1 MSSTSTRTFGF
12 KDDKSSKFW
21 EITQVGSTVTVRY
34 GKAGTNGQIQ
44 EKVFNDA
51 SAASRHVAKVITEKT
66 GKGYL
71 EVGSAP
77 SAGAEKSAPYGEGR
91 AVEGVAKPL
100 AKTKAPKLANTKPT
114 KPKNPAQDPEATPES
129 LMELLDK
136 DEATNRLLAKHPKA
150 SEELLEKLSH
160 SREKAIRQLVVLHPN
175 TPKEALLALAPQFP
189 GDFFKNPA
197 FDWLLLED
205 PELLFKIGG
214 GVLKNILKRPECP
227 VCFMQWALKRGN
239 EDEQLALA
247 MNPSTPSEIIK
258 TLAQRKGSVGD
269 ASRGRA
275 EAKGGTQSDTL
286 DLEQAYIAEVKKAL
300 SEVKPDEVLSAWKR
314 DMITSA
320 HWAWLSLDCRV
331 MVSDVHLSM
340 VVASAIRG
348 HEDELA
354 KHSSSNVRA
363 LVASYLENA
372 PQLLE
377 ALASDTSLYVR
388 AEVASN
394 PYCPDELFK
403 TLVKDKQAAVRAAA
417 AGNVNLSTE
426 QAVALASDSSP
437 MVREAVIAAWRLPR
451 EILEVLAQEK
461 NAAIRKSALKR
472 LEELSQQGAD
482 PRASSEELSK
492 IAKVAKAATKLLL
505 AANPSTP
512 TEWINLYIMEG
523 NDSLD
528 RALLK
533 NPCLPS
539 DVAELVYRRRFEE
552 LHPKWPVFI
561 AQFIW
566 SIRIPLTVLELA
578 AEKSWITQW
587 PESKDWRQ
595 DAFEFLCEPRA
606 GVDQSALLLIPEGME
621 AKFASSALRSARLL
635 GLANPRTPPD
645 VLIKRSNSVDWA
657 ERLAIARNTSLPTN
671 LIVKL
676 KKDPHRLVSAQAEIT
691 EKAKAQIK
699 DRQAELLAETST
711 AVDWGSIVQL
721 LQQEIKAKGVRPWEW
736 YGTSW
741 WSHLDLKERLGYL
754 RVEQGYKVLKEP
766 YLEEFFADVSFG
778 FERLIDSKISIVRDW
793 ISGFKGTPLKLL
805 EALFDTQKNSVAQR
819 NWLSRVRTDLDPE
832 LPEKLRIAAGQ
843 TKPSDAKWSGFLDQL
858 MHHPD
863 MPSEG
868 LIQLA
873 HAVEGKSSA
882 QRFLKISSLPQ
893 AAQEI
898 LAEICNKDE
907 MTEITQWALD
917 LKTDA
922 RKRAA
927 THPHV
932 PLSVLEQL
940 IQDKNKQVRLLA
952 EISYF
957 ASTQTCD
964 SAERSAKIQ
973 ILLKQLI
980 SQDAEFKRE
989 VCRLKNCPAELIE
1002 VISKEKNLWPMAQ
1015 ELARNP
1021 NTPVSVLIKLAKL
1034 ERKSDWPFNVHR
1046 EIIENPVTN
1055 KAVLQQL
1062 LISKSANLRGAIAWA
1077 QQTPSDLLLGFE
1089 KDPEATVR
1097 VAIAKRQDSPK
1108 NVLALLA
1115 DDTEVS
1121 VRLAIAERK
1130 DIDIVLREKLAMDQ
1144 DNDVRYAAFQM
1155 GGFSEDFY
1163 TRFFEAGG
1171 SNLPSSCI
1179 KEIFDEKVLNLVAKD
1194 LGTHF
1199 TGFNQFSL
1207 DIILDRPSIPHTVF
1221 MALSQF
1227 PECRRRIAVHPD
1239 IPPELLEE
1247 LAHDSE
1253 ERIVSNAL
1261 QNPII
1266 SETLM
1271 REVLIK
1277 RKNTKFYEIR
1287 GNYFAPHDLLDI
1299 CDKNGGINKYT
1310 AKTWYEKKLAGES
1323 IADQVKTFL
1332 IQTMELAM
1340 HPKTPL
1346 DRLRSMA
1353 LSGVWIIR
1361 WAVSSNANFPKN
1373 EAQAI
1378 RDALWHEVQE
1388 TLFSKPLPFSAES
1401 LGEEEIRAAL
1411 QRLDLMPHADDKK
1424 AIASAAKS
1432 SHVLSRVAAALNPG
1446 IQPSVLKMLLEDTD
1460 VNVKALAAEKL
1471 RLMESSV

>member
-1 MSSTSTRTFGF
+1 MSSTSTRTFEF

-21 EITQVGSTVTVRY
+21 EINQAGSTVTVRY
-34 GKAGTNGQIQ
+34 GKTGTNGQTQ
-44 EKVFNDA
+44 DKVFDDA
-51 SAASRHVAKVITEKT
+51 SAASRHVAKLITEKT

-71 EVGSAP
+71 E
-77 SAGAEKSAPYGEGR
+77 AGGTPYATIKKSELSDEGR
-91 AVEGVAKPL
+91 TAEGVAKPN
-100 AKTKAPKLANTKPT
+100 AKTKAPKSAHAKPT

-129 LMELLDK
+129 LLELLDK

-160 SREKAIRQLVVLHPN
+160 SAEKAVRQLVVLHPN

-227 VCFMQWALKRGN
+227 VSFMQWALKRGS

-258 TLAQRKGSVGD
+258 TLAQRKSSVGV
-269 ASRGRA
+269 AARGRA

-300 SEVKPDEVLSAWKR
+300 SEVKPAEVLSAWKR
-314 DMITSA
+314 DIITSA
-320 HWAWLSLDCRV
+320 HWAWLSLDCRLL
-331 MVSDVHLSM
+331 VSDLELSM
-340 VVASAIRG
+340 VMAGVIRG
-348 HEDELA
+348 REDELA
-354 KHSSSNVRA
+354 KHSSSNVRV
-363 LVASYLENA
+363 LVARYLENA
-372 PQLLE
+372 PHLLKT
-377 ALASDTSLYVR
+377 LASDTSLYVR

-394 PYCPDELFK
+394 PHCPDDLFK

-417 AGNVNLSTE
+417 AGNVILSAE

-437 MVREAVIAAWRLPR
+437 MVREGVIAAWRLPY

-472 LEELSQQGAD
+472 LEELSQPGAD

-492 IAKVAKAATKLLL
+492 IAAVAKVATKTLL

-512 TEWINLYIMEG
+512 IEWIKQYANEA
-523 NDSLD
+523 NASLD
-528 RALLK
+528 KALLK

-539 DVAELVYRRRFEE
+539 DVADAVYRRHLET
-552 LHPKWPVFI
+552 LGPKQI
-561 AQFIW
+561 IQFIEPV
-566 SIRIPLTVLELA
+566 RIPLSVRELA
-578 AEKSWITQW
+578 AEKAWMSRW
-587 PESKDWRQ
+587 PKCKNWRQ
-595 DAFEFLCEPRA
+595 EAFEFLCEPWT
-606 GVDQSALLLIPEGME
+606 GEDPVKLLSIPEGME
-621 AKFASSALRSARLL
+621 GQFAGSALRSARLL
-635 GLANPRTPPD
+635 GLAHPRTPPD
-645 VLIKRSNSVDWA
+645 LLIKRSNSVDWA
-657 ERLAIARNTSLPTN
+657 ERLAIARNTSLPPN
-671 LIVKL
+671 LVTKF
-676 KKDPHRLVSAQAEIT
+676 KKDPHKLVAAQAAIT

-711 AVDWGSIVQL
+711 AVDWGYIVQL

-736 YGTSW
+736 YGTPW
-741 WSHLDLKERLGYL
+741 WPHLDLKERLGYL
-754 RVEQGYKVLKEP
+754 RVEQGYKVFKEP
-766 YLEEFFADVSFG
+766 YLEEFFADAPIS
-778 FERLIDSKISIVRDW
+778 FERLIESKKAVVRDW

-805 EALFDTQKNSVAQR
+805 EALFDAQKNSVAQS
-819 NWLSRVRTDLDPE
+819 NWLSRVRTDVDPE
-832 LPEKLRIAAGQ
+832 LPEKLQIAAGQ

-858 MHHPD
+858 IHHPD

-868 LIQLA
+868 LIKLA
-873 HAVEGKSSA
+873 HAVEDKWSA
-882 QRFLKISSLPQ
+882 QRFLEISSLPQ
-893 AAQEI
+893 VAQEV
-898 LAEICNKDE
+898 LAKISPKDDL
-907 MTEITQWALD
+907 TEITQWSIDPKAE
-917 LKTDA
+917 A

-927 THPHV
+927 THPHI

-952 EISYF
+952 EISYC

-989 VCRLKNCPAELIE
+989 VCRLKNCPTELIE

-1015 ELARNP
+1015 ELASNP
-1021 NTPVSVLIKLAKL
+1021 NTPVSVLVKLAKL

-1046 EIIENPVTN
+1046 EVIENPATT
-1055 KAVLQQL
+1055 KEVLQQL
-1062 LISKSANLRGAIAWA
+1062 LLFKSAKLRGAVAFA
-1077 QQTPSDLLLGFE
+1077 HQTPLDLILGLE
-1089 KDPEATVR
+1089 KDPEVTVR
-1097 VAIAKRQDSPK
+1097 VAIAKRHDSPK
-1108 NVLALLA
+1108 NILASLA
-1115 DDTEVS
+1115 SDTEVA
-1121 VRLAIAERK
+1121 VRLAVAERA
-1130 DIDIVLREKLAMDQ
+1130 DLDMALREKLAMDQ
-1144 DNDVRYAAFQM
+1144 DNDVRHAALHR
-1155 GGFSEDFY
+1155 GGFSDDFY
-1163 TRFFEAGG
+1163 KRFFQLGRN
-1171 SNLPSSCI
+1171 NLPINCI
-1179 KEIFDEKVLNLVAKD
+1179 KEIIDEKVLNLMAKD
-1194 LGTHF
+1194 FGASGGSSSQSFLE
-1199 TGFNQFSL
+1199 
-1207 DIILDRPSIPHTVF
+1207 IILDRPSIPYTVF
-1221 MALSQF
+1221 MTLSQF
-1227 PECRRRIAVHPD
+1227 PEGRRRIAVHPD
-1239 IPPELLEE
+1239 IPTQLLEE

-1261 QNPII
+1261 QNPMI
-1266 SETLM
+1266 SETLI
-1271 REVLIK
+1271 REVLTK
-1277 RKNTKFYEIR
+1277 RKNSKCYEIR

-1299 CDKNGGINKYT
+1299 CAKNGGINKYT

-1332 IQTMELAM
+1332 KQTMDLAT

-1353 LSGVWIIR
+1353 LSGIWIIR
-1361 WAVSSNANFPKN
+1361 WAVSSNTTLPKN

-1378 RDALWHEVQE
+1378 REALWNEVQE
-1388 TLFSKPLPFSAES
+1388 TLFSEQLPFSAES
-1401 LGEEEIRAAL
+1401 FGEDEIRVAL
-1411 QRLDLMPHADDKK
+1411 QRLDLMPHVDDKK

-1432 SHVLSRVAAALNPG
+1432 SHVLSRLAAALNPG

-1471 RLMESSV
+1471 RLMESAA

>member
-1 MSSTSTRTFGF
+1 
-12 KDDKSSKFW
+12 
-21 EITQVGSTVTVRY
+21 
-34 GKAGTNGQIQ
+34 
-44 EKVFNDA
+44 
-51 SAASRHVAKVITEKT
+51 
-66 GKGYL
+66 
-71 EVGSAP
+71 
-77 SAGAEKSAPYGEGR
+77 
-91 AVEGVAKPL
+91 
-100 AKTKAPKLANTKPT
+100 
-114 KPKNPAQDPEATPES
+114 
-129 LMELLDK
+129 
-136 DEATNRLLAKHPKA
+136 
-150 SEELLEKLSH
+150 
-160 SREKAIRQLVVLHPN
+160 
-175 TPKEALLALAPQFP
+175 LAPQFP

-227 VCFMQWALKRGN
+227 VSFMQWALKHGS
-239 EDEQLALA
+239 EAEQLALA
-247 MNPSTPSEIIK
+247 INPSTPSEIIK
-258 TLAQRKGSVGD
+258 TLAQRKGSVGE
-269 ASRGRA
+269 AARGRA

-314 DMITSA
+314 DIITSA

-348 HEDELA
+348 HEEELA

-372 PQLLE
+372 PHILE
-377 ALASDTSLYVR
+377 TLASDTSLYVR

-394 PYCPDELFK
+394 QYCPEEIFK

-417 AGNVNLSTE
+417 AGNPNLSAE

-437 MVREAVIAAWRLPR
+437 MVREAVIAAWRLPH
-451 EILEVLAQEK
+451 ELLEVLAQEK
-461 NAAIRKSALKR
+461 NAAIRKPALKR
-472 LEELSQQGAD
+472 LEALSQPGAN
-482 PRASSEELSK
+482 PWNSSEELDR

-512 TEWINLYIMEG
+512 TEWIKRYVMEG
-523 NDSLD
+523 NHSLD

-539 DVAELVYRRRFEE
+539 DVADLVYRRSFEE
-552 LHPKWPVFI
+552 LRPKWPVFI

-578 AEKSWITQW
+578 AEKSWINLW

-595 DAFEFLCEPRA
+595 DAFEFLCEPWA
-606 GVDQSALLLIPEGME
+606 GEDQSALLLIPEGME

-635 GLANPRTPPD
+635 GLANPRTPLD
-645 VLIKRSNSVDWA
+645 VLIKRSNSVDWS

-676 KKDPHRLVSAQAEIT
+676 KKDPHKLVASQAEIT

-699 DRQAELLAETST
+699 DRQADLLAETST
-711 AVDWGSIVQL
+711 AVDWGCIVQL
-721 LQQEIKAKGVRPWEW
+721 LQQEIKAKGIRPWEW
-736 YGTSW
+736 YRTPW
-741 WSHLDLKERLGYL
+741 WPHLDLKERLGYL

-766 YLEEFFADVSFG
+766 YLEEFFADAPIS
-778 FERLIDSKISIVRDW
+778 FERLIESRQAVVRDW

-805 EALFDTQKNSVAQR
+805 EALFDVQKNSVAQS
-819 NWLSRVRTDLDPE
+819 NWLSRVRLDLDPE
-832 LPEKLRIAAGQ
+832 LPEKLIIAAGQ

-858 MHHPD
+858 IHHPD

-868 LIQLA
+868 LIQLSL
-873 HAVEGKSSA
+873 AVEDKWTA

-893 AAQEI
+893 AAQKV
-898 LAEICNKDE
+898 LAKISPKDE
-907 MTEITQWALD
+907 LTEVTQWALD
-917 LKTDA
+917 PKADV

-957 ASTQTCD
+957 ASTQPCD
-964 SAERSAKIQ
+964 SAERSARIQ

-989 VCRLKNCPAELIE
+989 VCRLKNCPTELIE
-1002 VISKEKNLWPMAQ
+1002 IISKEKNLWPMAQ
-1015 ELARNP
+1015 ELASNP
-1021 NTPVSVLIKLAKL
+1021 NTPVSVLVKLAKL

-1046 EIIENPVTN
+1046 EVIENPATT

-1062 LISKSANLRGAIAWA
+1062 LISKSANLRGAIAFA
-1077 QQTPSDLLLGFE
+1077 QQTPLDLILGLE

-1097 VAIAKRQDSPK
+1097 VAIAKRHDSPK

-1115 DDTEVS
+1115 DDAEIS
-1121 VRLAIAERK
+1121 VRLAVAEREYL
-1130 DIDIVLREKLAMDQ
+1130 DMVLREKLAMDQ
-1144 DNDVRYAAFQM
+1144 DNDVRHAALQK
-1155 GGFSEDFY
+1155 GGFSDGFY
-1163 TRFFEAGG
+1163 SRYFEMGG
-1171 SNLPSSCI
+1171 GNLPSRCI
-1179 KEIFDEKVLNLVAKD
+1179 NEIFDENLLNLVAQD
-1194 LGTHF
+1194 FGASGSRFDHISLG
-1199 TGFNQFSL
+1199 N
-1207 DIILDRPSIPHTVF
+1207 ILERQSIPRSVF
-1221 MALSQF
+1221 MTLAQY
-1227 PECRRRIAVHPD
+1227 PECRKRIGVHPD
-1239 IPPELLEE
+1239 IPADLLEE
-1247 LAHDSE
+1247 LAHDANEWTS
-1253 ERIVSNAL
+1253 SSAL
-1261 QNPII
+1261 QNPMI
-1266 SETLM
+1266 SEAVM
-1271 REVLIK
+1271 RDVLSR
-1277 RKNTKFYEIR
+1277 RKDTSCLAIR
-1287 GNYFAPHDLLDI
+1287 GNPFAPHDLIDI
-1299 CDKNGGINKYT
+1299 CAKKGGIHKYL

-1332 IQTMELAM
+1332 IQTMELAL

-1361 WAVSSNANFPKN
+1361 WAVSSNATFPKN

-1388 TLFSKPLPFSAES
+1388 TLFSEPLPFSAES

-1411 QRLDLMPHADDKK
+1411 QRLDLMPHANDKK

-1446 IQPSVLKMLLEDTD
+1446 IQPSVLKLLLEDTD
-1460 VNVKALAAEKL
+1460 GNVKALAAEKL
-1471 RLMESSV
+1471 RLMESAV